1 MKLMIINV
9 ASAVVAWKMLWRRSR
24 CSRCGCN
31 RRRRGADTST
41 EDSPSTAMQC
51 GLGKNHGMMIVL
63 ALYKIFGL
71 KADKEIKG
79 YDYRVVVVV
88 VSGGG
93 RRPWW
98 WYEVNECEEGRK
110 DMKMNHPYLNVNS
123 TDRFGTAMCVE
134 WHCRKLCG

>member
-1 MKLMIINV
+1 M
-9 ASAVVAWKMLWRRSR
+9 R
-24 CSRCGCN
+24 
-31 RRRRGADTST
+31 
-41 EDSPSTAMQC
+41 
-51 GLGKNHGMMIVL
+51 LGKESWYDDSIGAIQDL
-63 ALYKIFGL
+63 WI
-71 KADKEIKG
+71 KADKEIEG

-110 DMKMNHPYLNVNS
+110 DMKMNLWLHLMHYPYLNVNS
-123 TDRFGTAMCVE
+123 TDRFATAMCVE